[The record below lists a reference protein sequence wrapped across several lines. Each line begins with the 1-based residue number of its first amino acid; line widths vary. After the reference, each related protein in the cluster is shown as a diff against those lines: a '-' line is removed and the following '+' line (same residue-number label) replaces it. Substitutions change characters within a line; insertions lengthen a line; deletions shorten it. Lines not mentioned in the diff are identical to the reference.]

1 MSIITNLLTDLEQL
15 DSYHS
20 EQELEE
26 QGHHHDV
33 ADSFDRDNQTL
44 NNLLQAFRPVDGSEG
59 SEHTENTENLQ
70 ETDTAAT
77 EDGDEWDGDNHN
89 IENVEWWSAE
99 GSFVEEESVRDQLET
114 ALDREDRG
122 ENVIKILESLKKF

>member
-1 MSIITNLLTDLEQL
+1 MEVSSFPLPLLLDRVVYVIIFVGEEVSLTFVCRHLGEVGAHEEFPLKNCSVWSMSIITNLLTDLEQL

-77 EDGDEWDGDNHN
+77 EDGDE
-89 IENVEWWSAE
+89 
-99 GSFVEEESVRDQLET
+99 
-114 ALDREDRG
+114 
-122 ENVIKILESLKKF
+122 